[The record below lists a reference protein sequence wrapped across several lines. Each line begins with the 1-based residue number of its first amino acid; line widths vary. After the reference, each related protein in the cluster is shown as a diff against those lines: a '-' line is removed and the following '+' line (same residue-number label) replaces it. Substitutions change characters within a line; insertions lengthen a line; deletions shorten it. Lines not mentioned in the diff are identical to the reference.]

1 MFLSKNRQ
9 KLHHFHDLTEK
20 QGPLKPNLD
29 AFLQSYS
36 MRANLSKNEK

>member
-9 KLHHFHDLTEK
+9 KLHHFHDVKER
-20 QGPLKPNLD
+20 QRPLKPNINAL
-29 AFLQSYS
+29 LQSYL